1 MAKVDRFEDL
11 DAWKL
16 ARVLTG
22 KVYRLSRD
30 GDFARDFGFR
40 DQICRASVSIVS
52 NIAEGFERNSNRAF
66 QQFLS
71 IAKGSAGEVRAQLYV
86 ALDLGYI
93 KQDQFDDMMQSVS
106 RISKM
111 LAKLISYIASIGESS
126 NLQLSNLQ
134 PSNLQTFKPK
144 KTTER
149 SF

>member
-126 NLQLSNLQ
+126 NLTTFNLQ
-134 PSNLQTFKPK
+134 PSNL
-144 KTTER
+144 
-149 SF
+149 

>member
-22 KVYRLSRD
+22 KVCRLSRD

-40 DQICRASVSIVS
+40 DQICRASVS
-52 NIAEGFERNSNRAF
+52 
-66 QQFLS
+66 
-71 IAKGSAGEVRAQLYV
+71 
-86 ALDLGYI
+86 
-93 KQDQFDDMMQSVS
+93 DDMMQSVS

-126 NLQLSNLQ
+126 NLPTFQLSNLK
-134 PSNLQTFKPK
+134 ND
-144 KTTER
+144 
-149 SF
+149 

>member
-126 NLQLSNLQ
+126 NLQPSNLQ
-134 PSNLQTFKPK
+134 PSNFQT
-144 KTTER
+144 
-149 SF
+149 

>member
-30 GDFARDFGFR
+30 GGFARDFGFR

-93 KQDQFDDMMQSVS
+93 EQEQFDDMMQSVS

-111 LAKLISYIASIGESS
+111 LAKLISYIANSGDSG
-126 NLQLSNLQ
+126 NLQPYNLQ
-134 PSNLQTFKPK
+134 PSNFQR